1 MTFLEFLRGQ
11 AQADAGVLKLLE
23 EMASLQGRTATRIG
37 TILADLD
44 IRDGNLVA
52 TESNIAKLSQ
62 VMADIESDFV
72 DPQWR
77 DAVKEYVKTFDVLD
91 ANTTEWVG
99 QIGSID
105 KGLMKALRT
114 QYKQISAEYLLNAQS
129 FSQTLLNPIAQEVG
143 AYIATGSRYSDLVS
157 AVTQI
162 VTGGDTSDGAI
173 LGNARTTVND
183 LVSVYERTATNV
195 ASEQVGAVFFLYQ
208 GRPIKTTRPFCRER
222 ANNYYH
228 KQEIASWASED
239 WQGKTEGTNS
249 TTIFSY
255 LGGYNCR
262 HVLVPVRQSEVAA
275 QDLQRMRDKGL
286 IT

>member
-52 TESNIAKLSQ
+52 SESNIAKLSQ

>member
-1 MTFLEFLRGQ
+1 MTFLEFLKGQ
-11 AQADAGVLKLLE
+11 AEADAGVLKLLE

-52 TESNIAKLSQ
+52 SEANIAKLSQ

-77 DAVKEYVKTFDVLD
+77 DAVREYVKTFDVLD
-91 ANTTEWVG
+91 ANTTAWVG

-143 AYIATGSRYSDLVS
+143 AYIATGSRYSDLVK
-157 AVTQI
+157 AVSQI

-173 LGNARTTVND
+173 LGNARTAVND
-183 LVSVYERTATNV
+183 LVSVYERTATNI
-195 ASEQVGAVFFLYQ
+195 AAEQVGAVFFLYQ
-208 GRPIKTTRPFCRER
+208 GRPIKSTRPFCRER
-222 ANNYYH
+222 ANKYYH
-228 KQEIASWASED
+228 KEEIASWASED

-275 QDLQRMRDKGL
+275 DDLARMRQKGL
-286 IT
+286 IP

>member
-1 MTFLEFLRGQ
+1 MTFLEFLKGQ
-11 AQADAGVLKLLE
+11 AEADAGVLKLLE

-44 IRDGNLVA
+44 IRNGNLVA
-52 TESNIAKLSQ
+52 SEANIAKLSQ
-62 VMADIESDFV
+62 VMADIETDFV

-77 DAVKEYVKTFDVLD
+77 DAVREYVKTFDVLD
-91 ANTTEWVG
+91 ANTTAWVG

-143 AYIATGSRYSDLVS
+143 AYIATGSRYSDLVK
-157 AVTQI
+157 AVSQI

-173 LGNARTTVND
+173 LGNARTAVND
-183 LVSVYERTATNV
+183 LVSVYERTATNI

-208 GRPIKTTRPFCRER
+208 GRPIKSTRPFCRER
-222 ANNYYH
+222 ANKYYH
-228 KQEIASWASED
+228 KEEIASWASED

-275 QDLQRMRDKGL
+275 DDLARMRQKGL

>member
-1 MTFLEFLRGQ
+1 MTFLEFLKGQ
-11 AQADAGVLKLLE
+11 AEADAGVLKLLE

-44 IRDGNLVA
+44 IRDGNLVPSEA
-52 TESNIAKLSQ
+52 NIAKLSQ

-77 DAVKEYVKTFDVLD
+77 DAVREYVKTFDVLD
-91 ANTTEWVG
+91 ANTTAWVG

-143 AYIATGSRYSDLVS
+143 AYIATGSRYSDLVK
-157 AVTQI
+157 AVSQI

-173 LGNARTTVND
+173 LGNARTAVND
-183 LVSVYERTATNV
+183 LVSVYERTATNI
-195 ASEQVGAVFFLYQ
+195 AAEQVGAVFFLYQ
-208 GRPIKTTRPFCRER
+208 GRPIKSTRPFCRER
-222 ANNYYH
+222 ANKYYH
-228 KQEIASWASED
+228 KEEIASWASED

-275 QDLQRMRDKGL
+275 DDLARMRQKGL
-286 IT
+286 IP

>member
-1 MTFLEFLRGQ
+1 MTFLEFLKGQ
-11 AQADAGVLKLLE
+11 AEADAGVLKLLE

-52 TESNIAKLSQ
+52 SEANIAKLSQ

-77 DAVKEYVKTFDVLD
+77 DAVREYVKTFDVLD
-91 ANTTEWVG
+91 ANTTAWVG

-143 AYIATGSRYSDLVS
+143 AYIATGSRYSDLVK
-157 AVTQI
+157 AVSQI

-183 LVSVYERTATNV
+183 LVSVYERTATNI
-195 ASEQVGAVFFLYQ
+195 AAEQVGAVFFLYQ
-208 GRPIKTTRPFCRER
+208 GRPIKSTRPFCRER
-222 ANNYYH
+222 ANKYYH
-228 KQEIASWASED
+228 KEEIASWASED

-275 QDLQRMRDKGL
+275 DDLARMRQKGL
-286 IT
+286 IE

>member
-1 MTFLEFLRGQ
+1 MTFLEFLKGQ

-44 IRDGNLVA
+44 IRDGSLVA
-52 TESNIAKLSQ
+52 SESNIGKLSQ
-62 VMADIESDFV
+62 VMSDIESDFV

-91 ANTTEWVG
+91 ANTTKWVG

-157 AVTQI
+157 AVSQI

-195 ASEQVGAVFFLYQ
+195 ASEQVGAVFFLYE
-208 GRPIKTTRPFCRER
+208 GRPIQTTRPFCRER
-222 ANNYYH
+222 ANRYYH
-228 KQEIASWASED
+228 KEEIASWASED

>member
-1 MTFLEFLRGQ
+1 MTFLEFLKGQ
-11 AQADAGVLKLLE
+11 AEADAGVLKLLE

-52 TESNIAKLSQ
+52 SESNIAKLSQ
-62 VMADIESDFV
+62 VMADIETDFV

-77 DAVKEYVKTFDVLD
+77 DAVREYVKTFDVLD
-91 ANTTEWVG
+91 ANTTAWVG

-129 FSQTLLNPIAQEVG
+129 FSKTLLNPIAQEVG
-143 AYIATGSRYSDLVS
+143 AYIATGSRYSDLVK
-157 AVTQI
+157 AVSQI

-173 LGNARTTVND
+173 LGNARTAVND
-183 LVSVYERTATNV
+183 LVSVYERTATNI
-195 ASEQVGAVFFLYQ
+195 AAEQVGAVFFLYQ
-208 GRPIKTTRPFCRER
+208 GRPIKTTRAFCRER

-228 KQEIASWASED
+228 KEEIASWASED
-239 WQGKTEGTNS
+239 WGGKTEGTNS

-275 QDLQRMRDKGL
+275 DDLARMRQKGL
-286 IT
+286 IP

>member
-1 MTFLEFLRGQ
+1 MTFLEFLKGQ
-11 AQADAGVLKLLE
+11 AEADAGVLKLLE

-52 TESNIAKLSQ
+52 SEANIAKLSQ
-62 VMADIESDFV
+62 VMADIETDFV

-77 DAVKEYVKTFDVLD
+77 DAVREYVKTFDVLD
-91 ANTTEWVG
+91 ANTTAWVG

-143 AYIATGSRYSDLVS
+143 AYIATGSRYSDLVK
-157 AVTQI
+157 AVSQI

-173 LGNARTTVND
+173 LGNARTAVND
-183 LVSVYERTATNV
+183 LVSVYERTATNI
-195 ASEQVGAVFFLYQ
+195 AAEQVGAVFFLYQ
-208 GRPIKTTRPFCRER
+208 GRPIKSTRPFCRER
-222 ANNYYH
+222 ANKYYH
-228 KQEIASWASED
+228 KEEIASWASED

-275 QDLQRMRDKGL
+275 DDLARMRQKGL
-286 IT
+286 IE

>member
-1 MTFLEFLRGQ
+1 MTFLEFLKGQ
-11 AQADAGVLKLLE
+11 AEADAGVLKLLE

-52 TESNIAKLSQ
+52 SEANIAKLSQ

-77 DAVKEYVKTFDVLD
+77 DAVREYVKTFDVLD
-91 ANTTEWVG
+91 ANTTAWVG

-143 AYIATGSRYSDLVS
+143 AYIATGSRYSDLVK
-157 AVTQI
+157 AVSQI

-183 LVSVYERTATNV
+183 LVSVYERTATNI
-195 ASEQVGAVFFLYQ
+195 AAEQVGAVFFLYQ
-208 GRPIKTTRPFCRER
+208 GRPIKSTRPFCRER
-222 ANNYYH
+222 ANKYYH
-228 KQEIASWASED
+228 KEEIASWASED
-239 WQGKTEGTNS
+239 WQGKTEGTNG

-275 QDLQRMRDKGL
+275 DDLARMRQKGL
-286 IT
+286 IE

>member
-1 MTFLEFLRGQ
+1 MTFLEFLKGQ

-52 TESNIAKLSQ
+52 SESNIAKLSQ

-157 AVTQI
+157 AVSQI

-239 WQGKTEGTNS
+239 WQGKTAGTNS

>member
-1 MTFLEFLRGQ
+1 MTFLEFLKGQ

-37 TILADLD
+37 TILAELD

-52 TESNIAKLSQ
+52 SESNIGKLSQ

-77 DAVKEYVKTFDVLD
+77 DAVRDYVKTFDVLD

-143 AYIATGSRYSDLVS
+143 AYMATGSRYSDLVR

-183 LVSVYERTATNV
+183 LVSVYERTATNI

-222 ANNYYH
+222 ANKYYH
-228 KQEIASWASED
+228 KQEIASWATED
-239 WQGKTEGTNS
+239 WQGKTEGTNG

-262 HVLVPVRQSEVAA
+262 HVLVPVSELQVPAD
-275 QDLQRMRDKGL
+275 DLARMRQKGL

>member
-1 MTFLEFLRGQ
+1 MTFLEFLKGQ
-11 AQADAGVLKLLE
+11 AEADAGVLKLLE

-52 TESNIAKLSQ
+52 SEANIAKLSQ

-77 DAVKEYVKTFDVLD
+77 DAVREYVKTFDVLD
-91 ANTTEWVG
+91 ANTTAWVG

-143 AYIATGSRYSDLVS
+143 AYIATGSRYSDLVK
-157 AVTQI
+157 AVSQI

-183 LVSVYERTATNV
+183 LVSVYERTATNI

-208 GRPIKTTRPFCRER
+208 GRPIKSTRPFCRER
-222 ANNYYH
+222 ANKYYH
-228 KQEIASWASED
+228 KEEIASWASED

-275 QDLQRMRDKGL
+275 DDLARMRQKGL
-286 IT
+286 IE

>member
-1 MTFLEFLRGQ
+1 MTFLEFLKGQ
-11 AQADAGVLKLLE
+11 AEADAGVLKLLE

-52 TESNIAKLSQ
+52 SESNIAKLSQ
-62 VMADIESDFV
+62 VMADIETDFV

-77 DAVKEYVKTFDVLD
+77 DAVREYVKTFDVLD
-91 ANTTEWVG
+91 ANTTAWVG

-143 AYIATGSRYSDLVS
+143 AYIATGSRYSDLVK
-157 AVTQI
+157 AVSQI

-173 LGNARTTVND
+173 LGNARTAVND
-183 LVSVYERTATNV
+183 LVSVYERTATNI
-195 ASEQVGAVFFLYQ
+195 AAEQVGAVFFLYQ
-208 GRPIKTTRPFCRER
+208 GRPIKSTRPFCRER
-222 ANNYYH
+222 ANKYYH
-228 KQEIASWASED
+228 KEEIASWASED

-275 QDLQRMRDKGL
+275 DDLARMRQKGL
-286 IT
+286 IE

>member
-1 MTFLEFLRGQ
+1 
-11 AQADAGVLKLLE
+11 VLKLLE

-52 TESNIAKLSQ
+52 SESNIAKLSQ
-62 VMADIESDFV
+62 VMADIETDFV

-77 DAVKEYVKTFDVLD
+77 DAVREYVKTFDVLD
-91 ANTTEWVG
+91 ANTTAWVG

-143 AYIATGSRYSDLVS
+143 AYIATGSRYSDLVK
-157 AVTQI
+157 AVSQI

-183 LVSVYERTATNV
+183 LVSVYERTATNI
-195 ASEQVGAVFFLYQ
+195 AAEQVGAVFFLYQ
-208 GRPIKTTRPFCRER
+208 GRPIKSTRPFCRER
-222 ANNYYH
+222 ANKYYH
-228 KQEIASWASED
+228 KEEIASWASED

-275 QDLQRMRDKGL
+275 DDLARMRQKGL
-286 IT
+286 IE

>member
-23 EMASLQGRTATRIG
+23 EMESFQGRTATRIG

-105 KGLMKALRT
+105 KGLMRALRT

-129 FSQTLLNPIAQEVG
+129 FSQTLLNPIAQEIG

-157 AVTQI
+157 AVSQI

-222 ANNYYH
+222 ANKYYH
-228 KQEIASWASED
+228 KAEIASWATED

-262 HVLVPVRQSEVAA
+262 HVLVPVRQSQVAA

>member
-1 MTFLEFLRGQ
+1 MTFLEFLKGQ
-11 AQADAGVLKLLE
+11 AEADAGVLKLLE

-52 TESNIAKLSQ
+52 SESNIAKLSQ
-62 VMADIESDFV
+62 VMADIETDFV

-77 DAVKEYVKTFDVLD
+77 DAVREYVKTFDVLD
-91 ANTTEWVG
+91 ANTTAWVG

-143 AYIATGSRYSDLVS
+143 AYIATGSRYSDLVK
-157 AVTQI
+157 AVSQI

-173 LGNARTTVND
+173 LGNARTAVND
-183 LVSVYERTATNV
+183 LVSVYERTATNI

-208 GRPIKTTRPFCRER
+208 GRPIKSTRPFCRER
-222 ANNYYH
+222 ANKYYH
-228 KQEIASWASED
+228 KEEIASWASED

-275 QDLQRMRDKGL
+275 DDLARMRQKGL
-286 IT
+286 IE

>member
-1 MTFLEFLRGQ
+1 MTFLEFLKGQ
-11 AQADAGVLKLLE
+11 AEADAGVLKLLE

-52 TESNIAKLSQ
+52 SEANIAKLSQ

-77 DAVKEYVKTFDVLD
+77 DAVREYVKTFDVLD
-91 ANTTEWVG
+91 ANTTAWVG

-143 AYIATGSRYSDLVS
+143 AYIATGSRYSDLVK
-157 AVTQI
+157 AVSQI

-173 LGNARTTVND
+173 LGNARTAVND
-183 LVSVYERTATNV
+183 LVSVYERTATNI
-195 ASEQVGAVFFLYQ
+195 AAEQVGAVFFLYQ
-208 GRPIKTTRPFCRER
+208 GRPIKSTRPFCRER
-222 ANNYYH
+222 ANKYYH
-228 KQEIASWASED
+228 KEEIASWASED

-275 QDLQRMRDKGL
+275 DDLARMRQKGL
-286 IT
+286 IE

>member
-1 MTFLEFLRGQ
+1 MTFLEFLKGQ
-11 AQADAGVLKLLE
+11 AEADAGVLKLLE

-52 TESNIAKLSQ
+52 SEANIAKLSQ

-77 DAVKEYVKTFDVLD
+77 DAVREYVKTFDVLD
-91 ANTTEWVG
+91 ANTTAWVG

-143 AYIATGSRYSDLVS
+143 AYIATGSRYSDLVK
-157 AVTQI
+157 AVSQI

-183 LVSVYERTATNV
+183 LVSVYERTATNI

-208 GRPIKTTRPFCRER
+208 GRPIKSTRPFCRER
-222 ANNYYH
+222 ANKYYH
-228 KQEIASWASED
+228 KEEIASWASED

-275 QDLQRMRDKGL
+275 DDLARMRQKGL
-286 IT
+286 IP